1 MRIAFLGDGCSPII
15 RSWVEY
21 FAEKFASEPDSVHLI
36 TANPHTPVFGDPSKP
51 AKVWLVAPPKR
62 RKIISWLKVI
72 RNTKEAI
79 RQIKPDIIHA
89 HSIYAYGVPAAMSG
103 FHPFVGTQMGDD
115 IGVLTY
121 RSVVHRAAV
130 RRVLRH
136 IDALFAKDIYA
147 RERALQLGCDP
158 AKIVLMTSTCD
169 TTRFSPD
176 ARSGAFRASLG
187 IRPNEIMAVFTRPI
201 RDQYRPEAL
210 AGAIPNAL
218 ARVPNLKVV
227 FLERG
232 EYQGLK
238 ATLGDDARVLWIP
251 AIPHE
256 RFNTYLASAD
266 MFIDTFVPRD
276 GMLGHAHGTA
286 VVEAM
291 ACGLPLVL
299 PDKPE
304 FHFPWFNAIMYPIEM
319 PDAFAECIVRVARD
333 ADLRRA
339 MGAEARQLA
348 VQYFERAVVM
358 GKAYETYQRL
368 TRIHSKPETIF

>member
-21 FAEKFASEPDSVHLI
+21 FAEKYATERNHVHLI
-36 TANPHTPVFGDPSKP
+36 TANPNTPVFGDPLKP
-51 AKVWLVAPPKR
+51 AKVWLVAPPKQ
-62 RKIISWLKVI
+62 RKIISWLKII

-79 RQIKPDIIHA
+79 RQIKPDVIHA
-89 HSIYAYGVPAAMSG
+89 HSIYAYGVPAALSG

-115 IGVLTY
+115 IGLLTY
-121 RSVVHRAAV
+121 KSRVHRAAV
-130 RRVLRH
+130 KRVLKNM
-136 IDALFAKDIYA
+136 DTLFAKDIYA
-147 RERALQLGCDP
+147 RERAIQLGCDP
-158 AKIVLMTSTCD
+158 QKIVLMTSTCD
-169 TTRFSPD
+169 TTQFSPD
-176 ARSGAFRASLG
+176 ARSGAFRATLG

-210 AGAIPNAL
+210 AGAIPSAL
-218 ARVPNLKVV
+218 ERVPNLKVV
-227 FLERG
+227 LLERG

-238 ATLGDDARVLWIP
+238 ATLGHDPRVLWLP

-256 RFNTYLASAD
+256 RFSTYLASAD

-286 VVEAM
+286 VCEAM
-291 ACGLPLVL
+291 ASGLPLIL

-304 FHFPWFNAIMYPIEM
+304 FHFPWFNAIMFPIED
-319 PDAFAECIVRVARD
+319 PAKFADCMVQVARD
-333 ADLRRA
+333 ADLRRK

-348 VQYFERAVVM
+348 VKHFERAVVM
-358 GKAYETYQRL
+358 ERALEIYKELGCKGGGL
-368 TRIHSKPETIF
+368 IL